1 MNNIY
6 VRILSIQ
13 LDGFKNVNHGKIDM
27 PRFISGDYTD
37 EVSDILGIY
46 GQNGSGKTA
55 IIDSLAFLKDMMM
68 GKSLPKDTINYI
80 GKNKEVAT
88 LKFKFYLKKHENEFL
103 LSYEFSI
110 IKKDAEKVEIK
121 SEIIKFSKLENCKK
135 LPESTLIKYDSQ
147 SKGIIFTPKYR
158 YEQLSK
164 GNKENE
170 IKINV
175 AKIVSI
181 KEQKSFVFSEELR
194 ELWNDDEE
202 DIMNVILSSLRLFA
216 ITDLFVIR
224 NGHNGIITLDFAMP
238 FSFKYED
245 GRNLSVGDM
254 LLSLSEPTIFKTKE
268 FDIFKI
274 MIQEIN
280 FVIGAL
286 IPGLSIIIKEYGLQ
300 TTKDGKDGIRF
311 ELLSKR
317 GEEVIPLRYES
328 EGIKK
333 IISILNLLIAMYNNP
348 SVCVAVDELDA
359 GVYEYLLG
367 ELLGVIQETGKGQF
381 IFTSHNLRPL
391 EMINKSSLIFTTTNP
406 ENRYIRLTNVKNN
419 NNLRD
424 LYLRSINLGGQKESI
439 YEPTKTHEIRRTF
452 RRAWRLL
459 NE

>member
-13 LDGFKNVNHGKIDM
+13 LEGFKNVNHGKIDM
-27 PRFISGDYTD
+27 PNFVSGDYA
-37 EVSDILGIY
+37 EESSDILGIY

-55 IIDSLAFLKDMMM
+55 IIDSLAFLKDMLI
-68 GKSLPKDTINYI
+68 GKSIPEDAVNYI
-80 GKNKEVAT
+80 NKNNEVST
-88 LKFKFYLKKHENEFL
+88 LKFNFYLKNKQSEFL
-103 LSYEFSI
+103 LGYEFSI
-110 IKKDAEKVEIK
+110 IKKDDERAEIK
-121 SEIIKFSKLENCKK
+121 SEKIKFSKLENGKK

-147 SKGIIFTPKYR
+147 SKGTIFTPKYR

-164 GNKENE
+164 VNKENE

-175 AKIVSI
+175 AKVVSV
-181 KEQKSFVFSEELR
+181 KEQKSFVFSEEFR
-194 ELWNDDEE
+194 ELWMNNQDD
-202 DIMNVILSSLRLFA
+202 DMTTILSSLRLFA
-216 ITDLFVIR
+216 IANLFVIK
-224 NGHNGIITLDFAMP
+224 NGHNGITTLN
-238 FSFKYED
+238 FKFKHEDED
-245 GRNLSVGDM
+245 GILSVGNM
-254 LLSLSEPTIFKTKE
+254 ILSLNEPNVFETNKFNIFKK
-268 FDIFKI
+268 
-274 MIQEIN
+274 MIQEVN
-280 FVIGAL
+280 VVIGAL

-300 TTKDGKDGIRF
+300 LTRYGEEGVRF

-317 GEEVIPLRYES
+317 DEKVIPLIYES

-333 IISILNLLIAMYNNP
+333 IISILNLLIAIYNNP
-348 SVCVAVDELDA
+348 SVLVAVDELDA
-359 GVYEYLLG
+359 GIYEYLLG
-367 ELLGVIQETGKGQF
+367 ELLGVIEETGKGQF

-452 RRAWRLL
+452 RRAGRLL

>member
-6 VRILSIQ
+6 LRILSIQ

-68 GKSLPKDTINYI
+68 GKSLPKDTVNYI
-80 GKNKEVAT
+80 GKNKEAAT

-121 SEIIKFSKLENCKK
+121 SEIIKFSKLESCKK
-135 LPESTLIKYDSQ
+135 LPESALIKYDSQ
-147 SKGIIFTPKYR
+147 SKGTIFTPKYR

-164 GNKENE
+164 VNKENE

-175 AKIVSI
+175 AKVVSV
-181 KEQKSFVFSEELR
+181 KEQKSFVFSEEFR
-194 ELWNDDEE
+194 ELWMNNQDD
-202 DIMNVILSSLRLFA
+202 DMTTILSSLRLFA
-216 ITDLFVIR
+216 IANLFVIK
-224 NGHNGIITLDFAMP
+224 NGHNGITTLN
-238 FSFKYED
+238 FKFKHEDED
-245 GRNLSVGDM
+245 GILSVGNM
-254 LLSLSEPTIFKTKE
+254 ILSLNEPNVFETNKFNIFKK
-268 FDIFKI
+268 
-274 MIQEIN
+274 MIQEVN
-280 FVIGAL
+280 VVIGAL

-300 TTKDGKDGIRF
+300 LTRYGEEGVRF

-317 GEEVIPLRYES
+317 DEKVIPLIYES

-333 IISILNLLIAMYNNP
+333 IISILNLLIAIYNNP
-348 SVCVAVDELDA
+348 SVLVAVDELDA
-359 GVYEYLLG
+359 GIYEYLLG
-367 ELLGVIQETGKGQF
+367 ELLGVIEETGKGQF

-452 RRAWRLL
+452 RRAGRLL

>member
-1 MNNIY
+1 MLMNNIY
-6 VRILSIQ
+6 LRILSIQ

-68 GKSLPKDTINYI
+68 GKSLPKDTVNYI
-80 GKNKEVAT
+80 GKNKEAAT

-121 SEIIKFSKLENCKK
+121 SEIIKFSKLESCKK
-135 LPESTLIKYDSQ
+135 LPESALIKYDSQ
-147 SKGIIFTPKYR
+147 SKGTIFTPKYR

-164 GNKENE
+164 VNKENE

-175 AKIVSI
+175 AKVVSV
-181 KEQKSFVFSEELR
+181 KEQKSFVFSEEFR
-194 ELWNDDEE
+194 ELWMNNQDD
-202 DIMNVILSSLRLFA
+202 DMTTILSSLRLFA
-216 ITDLFVIR
+216 IANLFVIK
-224 NGHNGIITLDFAMP
+224 NGHNGITTLN
-238 FSFKYED
+238 FKFKHEDED
-245 GRNLSVGDM
+245 GILSVGNM
-254 LLSLSEPTIFKTKE
+254 ILSLNEPNVFETNKFNIFKK
-268 FDIFKI
+268 
-274 MIQEIN
+274 MIQEVN
-280 FVIGAL
+280 VVIGAL

-300 TTKDGKDGIRF
+300 LTRYGEEGVRF

-317 GEEVIPLRYES
+317 DEKVIPLIYES

-333 IISILNLLIAMYNNP
+333 IISILNLLIAIYNNP
-348 SVCVAVDELDA
+348 SVLVAVDELDA
-359 GVYEYLLG
+359 GIYEYLLG
-367 ELLGVIQETGKGQF
+367 ELLGVIEETGKGQF

-452 RRAWRLL
+452 RRAGRLL